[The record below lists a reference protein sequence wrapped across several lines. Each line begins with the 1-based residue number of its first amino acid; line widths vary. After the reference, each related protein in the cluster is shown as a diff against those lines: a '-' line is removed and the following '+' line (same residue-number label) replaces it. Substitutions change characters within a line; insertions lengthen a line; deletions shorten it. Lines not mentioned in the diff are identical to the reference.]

1 LEGNAARQERS
12 IAVSDVDISADPAA
26 RRAQK
31 CPVEVAVEFAATV
44 GTLATR
50 EGPVPYRRGDAL
62 LTGIEGER
70 WPVTRRT
77 FDASYEA
84 LAPLRPGKPGRYRKH
99 PLVVWAK
106 PMREPFTVTRDQGRG
121 VLRGE
126 AGDWLVQYAP
136 GDQGVVGAALFAQ
149 TYELLD

>member
-1 LEGNAARQERS
+1 MSG
-12 IAVSDVDISADPAA
+12 VDLSADPAA
-26 RRAQK
+26 LRARK
-31 CPVEVAVEFAATV
+31 CPVQVAVEFATAD
-44 GTLATR
+44 GTLKTR
-50 EGPVPYRRGDAL
+50 EGPVQYRRGDAL

-77 FDASYEA
+77 FEASYEPV
-84 LAPLRPGKPGRYRKH
+84 APLRPGKPGHYRKQ
-99 PLVVWAK
+99 PQVVWAK

-121 VLRGE
+121 VLRGQ

-136 GDQGVVGAALFAQ
+136 GDQGVVGAAVFAQ